1 MRCKGREQGSGNR
14 EQNAT
19 NEAAL
24 ITSMKEPDFSRRA
37 DLVEFPELMDAPCSR
52 EEIRGALRDL
62 ARVNRW
68 FLGYRPTLEWLDSL
82 NLRERAPV
90 RILDVGCGY
99 GDSLRRVEKWA
110 RDRRIAVELVGL
122 DLNPDTAVIA
132 AEATP
137 KGSGI
142 RWMTGD
148 VFDHPIAGTVDVVI
162 SSLFTHH
169 LEDADVA
176 RFLRWMEEH
185 ARVGWFVNDLSR
197 APIPYRL
204 FGWFAR
210 AMRLHEF
217 VQHDGPVSIARSFRQ
232 EDWQKLCAAAGLR
245 EREYRLLPCKPARL
259 CVSRT
264 K

>member
-1 MRCKGREQGSGNR
+1 
-14 EQNAT
+14 
-19 NEAAL
+19 
-24 ITSMKEPDFSRRA
+24 MKEPDFSRRA
-37 DLVEFPELMDAPCSR
+37 DLVEFPELMDQPSSR
-52 EEIRGALRDL
+52 EQMRTCLRDL
-62 ARVNRW
+62 AQVNRW
-68 FLGYRPTLEWLDSL
+68 FLAYRPTLDWLESL
-82 NLRERAPV
+82 SLSGRGPV
-90 RILDVGCGY
+90 RIVDVGCGY

-110 RDRRIAVELVGL
+110 RDHRIAVELIGL

-132 AEATP
+132 DEATP
-137 KGSGI
+137 KDSGI

-148 VFDHPIAGTVDVVI
+148 VFNHPIEGTVDVVI

-185 ARVGWFVNDLSR
+185 ARIGWFVNDLSR
-197 APIPYRL
+197 APIPYHL

-217 VQHDGPVSIARSFRQ
+217 VQHDGPVSIARAFRQ
-232 EDWQKLCAAAGLR
+232 EDWRKLCAAAGLS
-245 EREYRLLPCKPARL
+245 ESDYRLLPYKPARL